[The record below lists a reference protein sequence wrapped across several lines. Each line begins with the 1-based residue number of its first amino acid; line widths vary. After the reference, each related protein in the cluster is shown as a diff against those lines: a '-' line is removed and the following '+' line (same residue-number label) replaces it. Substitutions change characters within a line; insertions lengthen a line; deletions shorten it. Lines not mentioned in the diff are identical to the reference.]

1 MIFLDY
7 IHNCASELSAIPRL
21 IKQRTFSTFGEDS
34 ILFAALNPGHSGIY
48 VDVGAHHPKFGSNT
62 YRLYRWGWRG
72 VAIEPNPQFS
82 SAFRRLRPRDTLVG
96 EGISALGG
104 NLIYY
109 QFKNSVHNTFSSER
123 ADQLTRWGFEVEER
137 KLILTQPLRSIL
149 ARECPDVHIDFLSI
163 DCEGA
168 DLTVLQTADLASIQ
182 PTAIMIE
189 DFEGFDALK
198 RGQGESEISQFLRGE
213 NYVPIAQALYTTLYI
228 SKNWPDLIRR
238 SSAFD
243 GAVMQTFI

>member
-1 MIFLDY
+1 VKFFEH
-7 IHNCASELSAIPRL
+7 IHNYASELSAIPRL
-21 IKQRTFSTFGEDS
+21 IEQRTFSTFGEDS

-72 VAIEPNPQFS
+72 VAIEPNPEFS

-104 NLIYY
+104 NLTYY

-123 ADQLTRWGFEVEER
+123 AEQLTRWGFEVVET
-137 KLILTQPLRSIL
+137 KLIPTQPLRSIL

-163 DCEGA
+163 DSEGA
-168 DLTVLQTADLASIQ
+168 DLTVLQTAELSRIQ

-198 RGQGESEISQFLRGE
+198 RGQGESEISQFLRAK
-213 NYVPIAQALYTTLYI
+213 NYAPIAQALYTTLYV
-228 SKNWPDLIRR
+228 SRDWPDLISR
-238 SSAFD
+238 SCAFD
-243 GAVMQTFI
+243 GAVLRTFI